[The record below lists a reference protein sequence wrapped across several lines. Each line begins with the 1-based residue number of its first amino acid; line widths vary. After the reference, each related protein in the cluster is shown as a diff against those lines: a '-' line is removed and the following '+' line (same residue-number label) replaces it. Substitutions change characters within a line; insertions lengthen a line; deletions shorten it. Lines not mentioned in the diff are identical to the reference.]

1 MWIALTERYG
11 AQDLRDLDRLNNI
24 NSINSKK
31 GALNAPFFA
40 HNPNLRAIFSEKF
53 HQLKNFRLLCNLK

>member
-1 MWIALTERYG
+1 
-11 AQDLRDLDRLNNI
+11 LDRLNNI